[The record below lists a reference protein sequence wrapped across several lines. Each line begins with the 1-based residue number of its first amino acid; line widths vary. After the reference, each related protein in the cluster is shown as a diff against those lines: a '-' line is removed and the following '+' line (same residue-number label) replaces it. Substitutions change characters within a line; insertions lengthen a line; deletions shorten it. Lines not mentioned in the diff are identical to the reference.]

1 MALYIGNK
9 KYCAIKKS
17 NVNNTDILITSNG
30 NYTADEQYSGFGLVR
45 VQVPEPIYDELTVTP
60 KTTAQTL
67 NPLNDAFSVVYVNPV
82 TSSIDS
88 NIAAGNIKKGV
99 SILGVTGTLEFTTE
113 ELTVTPTTAKQ
124 VKTPTKNGYSKVTVN
139 AVTSAIDGNILPAN
153 IAQGVV
159 ILGVTGTAVLSNE
172 TSRNITTNGTYSP
185 EAPYTGFS
193 SVVVD
198 VKVEH
203 EALDVTP
210 TTSLQTFTA
219 VDQYHGY
226 SPVTVQAVT
235 ADIDSNIVA
244 GNIKSGITIL
254 GVTGSVTELKGQT
267 RTETLT
273 STSGATYT
281 PASGYN
287 AITSIKVT
295 PNNKALSVTPTT
307 SAQSLTVPSGYSG
320 YGTVSVGAV
329 TSSIDSNIVAGNIKS
344 GVSILGVTGTLTE
357 LKGQTKTI
365 TANGTYTPDSGYNG
379 FTSVTVNVNTVK
391 NQDKTI
397 TANGTYTPDAG
408 YTGFGKVT
416 VNINTVNN
424 TNLTVTPKTTSQSFT
439 PASPYTGYG
448 KVTVNAVTSAI
459 DSNITAANIKS
470 GVKIL
475 GVTGTL
481 VAAKV
486 QASKTLTVGSSTA
499 TTTTITPDSG
509 YDGIASVKVDLTWIE
524 NQLKALNA
532 GDADTTATFQTKTV
546 TITADTATMD
556 VKPDAGYDGLS
567 KVTINMSAINQKIN
581 ELKGAMVNSDLD
593 DVLDGSATAFAS
605 DATTIR
611 EYVCYYYMDLKTVK
625 LNNATYIGSCAFGN
639 SGLTTLTISTNQVCT
654 LASTTALDGTP
665 IANGYGHIYVP
676 SSLVASYK
684 ADSNWSVYANYI
696 SAIA

>member
-88 NIAAGNIKKGV
+88 NIAAGNIKKGI

-244 GNIKSGITIL
+244 GNIKSGVTIL

-329 TSSIDSNIVAGNIKS
+329 TKSIDSNIVAGNIKS

-365 TANGTYTPDSGYNG
+365 TANGTFTPDSGYNG

-397 TANGTYTPDAG
+397 TANGTYTPDNG

-448 KVTVNAVTSAI
+448 TVTVNAVTSAI

-481 VAAKV
+481 QAAKV

-499 TTTTITPDSG
+499 TVTTITPDSG

-567 KVTINMSAINQKIN
+567 KVTINMSAINQ
-581 ELKGAMVNSDLD
+581 
-593 DVLDGSATAFAS
+593 
-605 DATTIR
+605 
-611 EYVCYYYMDLKTVK
+611 
-625 LNNATYIGSCAFGN
+625 
-639 SGLTTLTISTNQVCT
+639 
-654 LASTTALDGTP
+654 
-665 IANGYGHIYVP
+665 
-676 SSLVASYK
+676 
-684 ADSNWSVYANYI
+684 
-696 SAIA
+696 

>member
-88 NIAAGNIKKGV
+88 NIPPGNIKKGV

-244 GNIKSGITIL
+244 GNIKSGVTIL

-329 TSSIDSNIVAGNIKS
+329 TKSIDSNIVAGNIKS

-357 LKGQTKTI
+357 LKGQT
-365 TANGTYTPDSGYNG
+365 
-379 FTSVTVNVNTVK
+379 
-391 NQDKTI
+391 KTI

-481 VAAKV
+481 QAAKV

-499 TTTTITPDSG
+499 TVTTIKPDSG

-625 LNNATYIGSCAFGN
+625 LNNATYIGACAFGN

-676 SSLVASYK
+676 KSLVASYK
-684 ADSNWSVYANYI
+684 TDSNWSVYANYI

>member
-244 GNIKSGITIL
+244 GNIKSG
-254 GVTGSVTELKGQT
+254 VT
-267 RTETLT
+267 
-273 STSGATYT
+273 
-281 PASGYN
+281 
-287 AITSIKVT
+287 
-295 PNNKALSVTPTT
+295 
-307 SAQSLTVPSGYSG
+307 
-320 YGTVSVGAV
+320 
-329 TSSIDSNIVAGNIKS
+329 
-344 GVSILGVTGTLTE
+344 ILGVTGTLTE

-379 FTSVTVNVNTVK
+379 FTSVTVN
-391 NQDKTI
+391 
-397 TANGTYTPDAG
+397 
-408 YTGFGKVT
+408 
-416 VNINTVNN
+416 INTVNN

-448 KVTVNAVTSAI
+448 NVTVNAVTSAI

-481 VAAKV
+481 QAAKV

-499 TTTTITPDSG
+499 TVTTITPDSG

-532 GDADTTATFQTKTV
+532 GDADTTATLQTKTV
-546 TITADTATMD
+546 TITPDTATMD
-556 VKPDAGYDGLS
+556 VTPDAGYDGLS

-684 ADSNWSVYANYI
+684 ADSNWSVYADYI

>member
-198 VKVEH
+198 VKAEH

-244 GNIKSGITIL
+244 GNIKSG
-254 GVTGSVTELKGQT
+254 VT
-267 RTETLT
+267 
-273 STSGATYT
+273 
-281 PASGYN
+281 
-287 AITSIKVT
+287 
-295 PNNKALSVTPTT
+295 
-307 SAQSLTVPSGYSG
+307 
-320 YGTVSVGAV
+320 
-329 TSSIDSNIVAGNIKS
+329 
-344 GVSILGVTGTLTE
+344 ILGVTGTLTE

-379 FTSVTVNVNTVK
+379 FTSVTVN
-391 NQDKTI
+391 
-397 TANGTYTPDAG
+397 
-408 YTGFGKVT
+408 
-416 VNINTVNN
+416 INTVNN

-448 KVTVNAVTSAI
+448 NVTVNAVTSAI

-481 VAAKV
+481 QAAKV

-499 TTTTITPDSG
+499 TVTTITPDSG

-532 GDADTTATFQTKTV
+532 GDADTTATLQTKTV

-556 VKPDAGYDGLS
+556 VTPDAGYDGLS
-567 KVTINMSAINQKIN
+567 KVTINMSAIIQKIN

-684 ADSNWSVYANYI
+684 ADSNWSVYADYI

>member
-244 GNIKSGITIL
+244 GNIKSGVTIL

-329 TSSIDSNIVAGNIKS
+329 TKSIDSNIVAGNIKS

-357 LKGQTKTI
+357 LKGQT
-365 TANGTYTPDSGYNG
+365 NG
-379 FTSVTVNVNTVK
+379 
-391 NQDKTI
+391 
-397 TANGTYTPDAG
+397 
-408 YTGFGKVT
+408 
-416 VNINTVNN
+416 
-424 TNLTVTPKTTSQSFT
+424 
-439 PASPYTGYG
+439 
-448 KVTVNAVTSAI
+448 
-459 DSNITAANIKS
+459 
-470 GVKIL
+470 
-475 GVTGTL
+475 
-481 VAAKV
+481 
-486 QASKTLTVGSSTA
+486 
-499 TTTTITPDSG
+499 
-509 YDGIASVKVDLTWIE
+509 
-524 NQLKALNA
+524 
-532 GDADTTATFQTKTV
+532 
-546 TITADTATMD
+546 
-556 VKPDAGYDGLS
+556 
-567 KVTINMSAINQKIN
+567 
-581 ELKGAMVNSDLD
+581 
-593 DVLDGSATAFAS
+593 
-605 DATTIR
+605 
-611 EYVCYYYMDLKTVK
+611 
-625 LNNATYIGSCAFGN
+625 
-639 SGLTTLTISTNQVCT
+639 
-654 LASTTALDGTP
+654 
-665 IANGYGHIYVP
+665 
-676 SSLVASYK
+676 
-684 ADSNWSVYANYI
+684 
-696 SAIA
+696 

>member
-9 KYCAIKKS
+9 KYCTIKKS

-193 SVVVD
+193 SIVVD
-198 VKVEH
+198 VKAEH

-226 SPVTVQAVT
+226 SPVT
-235 ADIDSNIVA
+235 
-244 GNIKSGITIL
+244 
-254 GVTGSVTELKGQT
+254 
-267 RTETLT
+267 
-273 STSGATYT
+273 
-281 PASGYN
+281 
-287 AITSIKVT
+287 
-295 PNNKALSVTPTT
+295 
-307 SAQSLTVPSGYSG
+307 
-320 YGTVSVGAV
+320 VGAV

-379 FTSVTVNVNTVK
+379 FTSVTVN
-391 NQDKTI
+391 
-397 TANGTYTPDAG
+397 
-408 YTGFGKVT
+408 
-416 VNINTVNN
+416 INTVNN

-448 KVTVNAVTSAI
+448 NVTVNAVTSAI

-481 VAAKV
+481 QAAKV

-499 TTTTITPDSG
+499 TVTTIAPDSG

-532 GDADTTATFQTKTV
+532 GDADTTATLQTKTV

-556 VKPDAGYDGLS
+556 VTPDAGYDGLS
-567 KVTINMSAINQKIN
+567 KVTINMSAIIQKIN

-684 ADSNWSVYANYI
+684 ADSNWSVYADYI

>member
-226 SPVTVQAVT
+226 SPITVQAVT
-235 ADIDSNIVA
+235 AD
-244 GNIKSGITIL
+244 
-254 GVTGSVTELKGQT
+254 
-267 RTETLT
+267 
-273 STSGATYT
+273 
-281 PASGYN
+281 
-287 AITSIKVT
+287 
-295 PNNKALSVTPTT
+295 
-307 SAQSLTVPSGYSG
+307 
-320 YGTVSVGAV
+320 
-329 TSSIDSNIVAGNIKS
+329 IDSNIVAGNIKS

-397 TANGTYTPDAG
+397 TANGTYTPDNG

-481 VAAKV
+481 QAAKV

-509 YDGIASVKVDLTWIE
+509 YDGIASVTVDLTWIE
-524 NQLKALNA
+524 DQLKALNA

-556 VKPDAGYDGLS
+556 VTPDAGYDGLS

-684 ADSNWSVYANYI
+684 ADSNWSVYADYI

>member
-244 GNIKSGITIL
+244 GNIKSG
-254 GVTGSVTELKGQT
+254 VT
-267 RTETLT
+267 
-273 STSGATYT
+273 
-281 PASGYN
+281 
-287 AITSIKVT
+287 
-295 PNNKALSVTPTT
+295 
-307 SAQSLTVPSGYSG
+307 
-320 YGTVSVGAV
+320 
-329 TSSIDSNIVAGNIKS
+329 
-344 GVSILGVTGTLTE
+344 ILGVTGTLTE

-379 FTSVTVNVNTVK
+379 FTSVTVN
-391 NQDKTI
+391 
-397 TANGTYTPDAG
+397 
-408 YTGFGKVT
+408 
-416 VNINTVNN
+416 INTVNN

-448 KVTVNAVTSAI
+448 NVTVNAVTSAI

-481 VAAKV
+481 QAAKV

-499 TTTTITPDSG
+499 TVTTITPDSG

-532 GDADTTATFQTKTV
+532 GDADTTATLQTKTV

-556 VKPDAGYDGLS
+556 ITPDAGYDGLS

-684 ADSNWSVYANYI
+684 ADSNWSVYADYI

>member
-198 VKVEH
+198 VKAEH

-226 SPVTVQAVT
+226 SPVT
-235 ADIDSNIVA
+235 
-244 GNIKSGITIL
+244 
-254 GVTGSVTELKGQT
+254 
-267 RTETLT
+267 
-273 STSGATYT
+273 
-281 PASGYN
+281 
-287 AITSIKVT
+287 
-295 PNNKALSVTPTT
+295 
-307 SAQSLTVPSGYSG
+307 
-320 YGTVSVGAV
+320 VGAV

-379 FTSVTVNVNTVK
+379 FTSVTVN
-391 NQDKTI
+391 
-397 TANGTYTPDAG
+397 
-408 YTGFGKVT
+408 
-416 VNINTVNN
+416 INTVNN

-448 KVTVNAVTSAI
+448 NVTVNAVTSAI

-481 VAAKV
+481 QAAKV

-499 TTTTITPDSG
+499 TVTTITPDSG

-532 GDADTTATFQTKTV
+532 GDADTTATLQTKTV

-556 VKPDAGYDGLS
+556 VTPDAGYDGLS
-567 KVTINMSAINQKIN
+567 KVTINMSAIIQKIN

-684 ADSNWSVYANYI
+684 ADSNWSVYADYI

>member
-198 VKVEH
+198 VKAEH

-226 SPVTVQAVT
+226 SPVT
-235 ADIDSNIVA
+235 
-244 GNIKSGITIL
+244 
-254 GVTGSVTELKGQT
+254 
-267 RTETLT
+267 
-273 STSGATYT
+273 
-281 PASGYN
+281 
-287 AITSIKVT
+287 
-295 PNNKALSVTPTT
+295 
-307 SAQSLTVPSGYSG
+307 
-320 YGTVSVGAV
+320 VGAV

-379 FTSVTVNVNTVK
+379 FTSVTVN
-391 NQDKTI
+391 
-397 TANGTYTPDAG
+397 
-408 YTGFGKVT
+408 
-416 VNINTVNN
+416 INTVNN

-448 KVTVNAVTSAI
+448 NVTVNAVTSAI

-481 VAAKV
+481 QAANV

-499 TTTTITPDSG
+499 TVTTITPDSG

-532 GDADTTATFQTKTV
+532 GDADTTATLQTKTV

-556 VKPDAGYDGLS
+556 VTPDAGYDGLS
-567 KVTINMSAINQKIN
+567 KVTINMSAIIQKIN

-684 ADSNWSVYANYI
+684 ADSNWSVYADYI

>member
-17 NVNNTDILITSNG
+17 NVNNTDTLITSNG

-244 GNIKSGITIL
+244 GNIKSG
-254 GVTGSVTELKGQT
+254 
-267 RTETLT
+267 
-273 STSGATYT
+273 
-281 PASGYN
+281 
-287 AITSIKVT
+287 
-295 PNNKALSVTPTT
+295 
-307 SAQSLTVPSGYSG
+307 
-320 YGTVSVGAV
+320 
-329 TSSIDSNIVAGNIKS
+329 
-344 GVSILGVTGTLTE
+344 VSILGVTGTLTE

-424 TNLTVTPKTTSQSFT
+424 TVNNTNLTVTPKTTSQSFT

-448 KVTVNAVTSAI
+448 NVTVNAVTSAI

-481 VAAKV
+481 QAAKV

-499 TTTTITPDSG
+499 TVTTITPDSG

-532 GDADTTATFQTKTV
+532 GDADTTATLQTKTV

-556 VKPDAGYDGLS
+556 VTPDAGYDGLS
-567 KVTINMSAINQKIN
+567 KVTINMSAIIQKIN

-684 ADSNWSVYANYI
+684 ADSNWSVYADYI

>member
-198 VKVEH
+198 VKAEH

-226 SPVTVQAVT
+226 SPVT
-235 ADIDSNIVA
+235 
-244 GNIKSGITIL
+244 
-254 GVTGSVTELKGQT
+254 
-267 RTETLT
+267 
-273 STSGATYT
+273 
-281 PASGYN
+281 
-287 AITSIKVT
+287 
-295 PNNKALSVTPTT
+295 
-307 SAQSLTVPSGYSG
+307 
-320 YGTVSVGAV
+320 VGAV

-379 FTSVTVNVNTVK
+379 FTSVTVN
-391 NQDKTI
+391 
-397 TANGTYTPDAG
+397 
-408 YTGFGKVT
+408 
-416 VNINTVNN
+416 INTVNN

-448 KVTVNAVTSAI
+448 NVTVNAVTSAI

-481 VAAKV
+481 QAAKV

-499 TTTTITPDSG
+499 TVTTITPDSG

-532 GDADTTATFQTKTV
+532 GDADTTATLQTKTV

-556 VKPDAGYDGLS
+556 VTPDAGYDGLS

-684 ADSNWSVYANYI
+684 ADSNWSVYADYI

>member
-244 GNIKSGITIL
+244 GNIKSGVTIL

-329 TSSIDSNIVAGNIKS
+329 TKSIDSNIVAGNIKS

-365 TANGTYTPDSGYNG
+365 TANGTYKPDTGYNG

-397 TANGTYTPDAG
+397 TANGTYTPDSG

-481 VAAKV
+481 QAAKV

-499 TTTTITPDSG
+499 TVTTITPDSG

-625 LNNATYIGSCAFGN
+625 LNNATYIGACAFGN

-665 IANGYGHIYVP
+665 IANGYGNIYVP

-684 ADSNWSVYANYI
+684 ADSNWSVYADYI

>member
-9 KYCAIKKS
+9 KYCTIKKS

-244 GNIKSGITIL
+244 GNIKSG
-254 GVTGSVTELKGQT
+254 VT
-267 RTETLT
+267 
-273 STSGATYT
+273 
-281 PASGYN
+281 
-287 AITSIKVT
+287 
-295 PNNKALSVTPTT
+295 
-307 SAQSLTVPSGYSG
+307 
-320 YGTVSVGAV
+320 
-329 TSSIDSNIVAGNIKS
+329 
-344 GVSILGVTGTLTE
+344 ILGVTGTLTE

-448 KVTVNAVTSAI
+448 NVTVNAVTSAI

-481 VAAKV
+481 QAAKV

-499 TTTTITPDSG
+499 TVTTITPDSG

-532 GDADTTATFQTKTV
+532 GDADTTATLQTKTV

-556 VKPDAGYDGLS
+556 VTPDAGYDGLS
-567 KVTINMSAINQKIN
+567 KVTINMSAIIQKIN

-684 ADSNWSVYANYI
+684 ADSNWSVYADYI

>member
-198 VKVEH
+198 VKAEH

-226 SPVTVQAVT
+226 SPVT
-235 ADIDSNIVA
+235 
-244 GNIKSGITIL
+244 
-254 GVTGSVTELKGQT
+254 
-267 RTETLT
+267 
-273 STSGATYT
+273 
-281 PASGYN
+281 
-287 AITSIKVT
+287 
-295 PNNKALSVTPTT
+295 
-307 SAQSLTVPSGYSG
+307 
-320 YGTVSVGAV
+320 VGAV

-379 FTSVTVNVNTVK
+379 FTSVTVN
-391 NQDKTI
+391 
-397 TANGTYTPDAG
+397 
-408 YTGFGKVT
+408 
-416 VNINTVNN
+416 INTVNN

-448 KVTVNAVTSAI
+448 NVTVNAVTSAI

-481 VAAKV
+481 QAANV

-499 TTTTITPDSG
+499 TVTTITPDSG

-532 GDADTTATFQTKTV
+532 GDADTTATLQTKTV

-556 VKPDAGYDGLS
+556 VTPDAGYDGLS

-684 ADSNWSVYANYI
+684 ADSNWSVYADYI

>member
-9 KYCAIKKS
+9 KYCTIKKS

-198 VKVEH
+198 VKAEH

-226 SPVTVQAVT
+226 SPVT
-235 ADIDSNIVA
+235 
-244 GNIKSGITIL
+244 
-254 GVTGSVTELKGQT
+254 
-267 RTETLT
+267 
-273 STSGATYT
+273 
-281 PASGYN
+281 
-287 AITSIKVT
+287 
-295 PNNKALSVTPTT
+295 
-307 SAQSLTVPSGYSG
+307 
-320 YGTVSVGAV
+320 VGAV

-379 FTSVTVNVNTVK
+379 FTSVTVN
-391 NQDKTI
+391 
-397 TANGTYTPDAG
+397 
-408 YTGFGKVT
+408 
-416 VNINTVNN
+416 INTVNN

-448 KVTVNAVTSAI
+448 NVTVNAVTSAI

-481 VAAKV
+481 QAAKV

-499 TTTTITPDSG
+499 TVTTIAPDSG

-532 GDADTTATFQTKTV
+532 GDADTTATLQTKTV

-556 VKPDAGYDGLS
+556 VTPDAGYDGLS
-567 KVTINMSAINQKIN
+567 KVTINMSAIIQKIN

-684 ADSNWSVYANYI
+684 ADSNWSVYADYI

>member
-67 NPLNDAFSVVYVNPV
+67 NPPNDAFSVVYVNPV

-198 VKVEH
+198 VKAEH

-226 SPVTVQAVT
+226 SPVT
-235 ADIDSNIVA
+235 
-244 GNIKSGITIL
+244 
-254 GVTGSVTELKGQT
+254 
-267 RTETLT
+267 
-273 STSGATYT
+273 
-281 PASGYN
+281 
-287 AITSIKVT
+287 
-295 PNNKALSVTPTT
+295 
-307 SAQSLTVPSGYSG
+307 
-320 YGTVSVGAV
+320 VGAV

-379 FTSVTVNVNTVK
+379 FTSVTVN
-391 NQDKTI
+391 
-397 TANGTYTPDAG
+397 
-408 YTGFGKVT
+408 
-416 VNINTVNN
+416 INTVNN

-448 KVTVNAVTSAI
+448 NVTVNAVTSAI

-481 VAAKV
+481 QAAANV

-499 TTTTITPDSG
+499 TVTTITPDSG

-532 GDADTTATFQTKTV
+532 GDADTTATLQTKTV

-556 VKPDAGYDGLS
+556 VTPDAGYDGLS

-684 ADSNWSVYANYI
+684 ADSNWSVYADYI

>member
-198 VKVEH
+198 VKAEH

-244 GNIKSGITIL
+244 GNIKSG
-254 GVTGSVTELKGQT
+254 VT
-267 RTETLT
+267 
-273 STSGATYT
+273 
-281 PASGYN
+281 
-287 AITSIKVT
+287 
-295 PNNKALSVTPTT
+295 
-307 SAQSLTVPSGYSG
+307 
-320 YGTVSVGAV
+320 
-329 TSSIDSNIVAGNIKS
+329 
-344 GVSILGVTGTLTE
+344 ILGVTGTLTE

-379 FTSVTVNVNTVK
+379 FTSVTVN
-391 NQDKTI
+391 
-397 TANGTYTPDAG
+397 
-408 YTGFGKVT
+408 
-416 VNINTVNN
+416 INTVNN

-448 KVTVNAVTSAI
+448 NVTVNAVTSAI

-481 VAAKV
+481 QAANV

-499 TTTTITPDSG
+499 TVTTITPDSG

-532 GDADTTATFQTKTV
+532 GDADTTATLQTKTV

-556 VKPDAGYDGLS
+556 VTPDAGYDGLS

-684 ADSNWSVYANYI
+684 ADSNWSVYADYI

>member
-244 GNIKSGITIL
+244 GNIKSG
-254 GVTGSVTELKGQT
+254 
-267 RTETLT
+267 
-273 STSGATYT
+273 
-281 PASGYN
+281 
-287 AITSIKVT
+287 
-295 PNNKALSVTPTT
+295 
-307 SAQSLTVPSGYSG
+307 
-320 YGTVSVGAV
+320 
-329 TSSIDSNIVAGNIKS
+329 
-344 GVSILGVTGTLTE
+344 VSILGVTGTLTE

-397 TANGTYTPDAG
+397 TANGTYTPDNG

-448 KVTVNAVTSAI
+448 TVTVNAVTSAI

-481 VAAKV
+481 QAAKV

-499 TTTTITPDSG
+499 TVTTITPDSG

-665 IANGYGHIYVP
+665 IANGYGNIYVP

-684 ADSNWSVYANYI
+684 ADSNWSVYADYI

>member
-244 GNIKSGITIL
+244 GNIKSGVTIL

-379 FTSVTVNVNTVK
+379 FTSVTVN
-391 NQDKTI
+391 
-397 TANGTYTPDAG
+397 
-408 YTGFGKVT
+408 
-416 VNINTVNN
+416 INTVNN

-448 KVTVNAVTSAI
+448 NVTVNAVTSAI

-481 VAAKV
+481 QAAKV

-499 TTTTITPDSG
+499 TVTTITPDSG

-532 GDADTTATFQTKTV
+532 GDADTTATLQTKTV

-556 VKPDAGYDGLS
+556 VTPDAGYDGLS
-567 KVTINMSAINQKIN
+567 KVTINMSAIIQKIN

-684 ADSNWSVYANYI
+684 ADSNWSVYADYI

>member
-198 VKVEH
+198 VKAEH

-244 GNIKSGITIL
+244 GNIKSG
-254 GVTGSVTELKGQT
+254 VT
-267 RTETLT
+267 
-273 STSGATYT
+273 
-281 PASGYN
+281 
-287 AITSIKVT
+287 
-295 PNNKALSVTPTT
+295 
-307 SAQSLTVPSGYSG
+307 
-320 YGTVSVGAV
+320 
-329 TSSIDSNIVAGNIKS
+329 
-344 GVSILGVTGTLTE
+344 ILGVTGTLTE

-379 FTSVTVNVNTVK
+379 FTSVTVN
-391 NQDKTI
+391 
-397 TANGTYTPDAG
+397 
-408 YTGFGKVT
+408 
-416 VNINTVNN
+416 INTVNN

-448 KVTVNAVTSAI
+448 NVTVNAVTSAI

-481 VAAKV
+481 QAAKV

-499 TTTTITPDSG
+499 TVTTITPDSG

-532 GDADTTATFQTKTV
+532 GDADTTATLQTKTV

-556 VKPDAGYDGLS
+556 VTPDAGYDGLS

-684 ADSNWSVYANYI
+684 ADSNWSVYADYI

>member
-88 NIAAGNIKKGV
+88 NIAAGNIKKGI

-244 GNIKSGITIL
+244 GNIKSG
-254 GVTGSVTELKGQT
+254 
-267 RTETLT
+267 
-273 STSGATYT
+273 
-281 PASGYN
+281 
-287 AITSIKVT
+287 
-295 PNNKALSVTPTT
+295 
-307 SAQSLTVPSGYSG
+307 
-320 YGTVSVGAV
+320 
-329 TSSIDSNIVAGNIKS
+329 
-344 GVSILGVTGTLTE
+344 VSILGVTGTLTE

-424 TNLTVTPKTTSQSFT
+424 TVNNTNLTVTPKTTSQSFT

-448 KVTVNAVTSAI
+448 NVTVNAVTSAI

-481 VAAKV
+481 QAAKV

-499 TTTTITPDSG
+499 TVTTITPDSG

-532 GDADTTATFQTKTV
+532 GDADTTATLQTKTV

-556 VKPDAGYDGLS
+556 VTPDAGYDGLS
-567 KVTINMSAINQKIN
+567 KVTINMSAIIQKIN

-684 ADSNWSVYANYI
+684 ADSNWSVYADYI

>member
-226 SPVTVQAVT
+226 SPVTV
-235 ADIDSNIVA
+235 
-244 GNIKSGITIL
+244 
-254 GVTGSVTELKGQT
+254 
-267 RTETLT
+267 
-273 STSGATYT
+273 
-281 PASGYN
+281 
-287 AITSIKVT
+287 
-295 PNNKALSVTPTT
+295 
-307 SAQSLTVPSGYSG
+307 
-320 YGTVSVGAV
+320 GAV

-379 FTSVTVNVNTVK
+379 FTSVTVN
-391 NQDKTI
+391 
-397 TANGTYTPDAG
+397 
-408 YTGFGKVT
+408 
-416 VNINTVNN
+416 INTVNN

-448 KVTVNAVTSAI
+448 NVTVNAVTSAI

-481 VAAKV
+481 QAAKV

-499 TTTTITPDSG
+499 TVTTITPDSG

-532 GDADTTATFQTKTV
+532 GDADTTATLQTKTV

-556 VKPDAGYDGLS
+556 VTPDAGYDGLS

-684 ADSNWSVYANYI
+684 ADSNWSVYADYI

>member
-244 GNIKSGITIL
+244 GNIKSG
-254 GVTGSVTELKGQT
+254 
-267 RTETLT
+267 
-273 STSGATYT
+273 
-281 PASGYN
+281 
-287 AITSIKVT
+287 
-295 PNNKALSVTPTT
+295 
-307 SAQSLTVPSGYSG
+307 
-320 YGTVSVGAV
+320 
-329 TSSIDSNIVAGNIKS
+329 
-344 GVSILGVTGTLTE
+344 VSILGVTGTLTE

-424 TNLTVTPKTTSQSFT
+424 TVNNTNLTVTPKTTSQSFT

-448 KVTVNAVTSAI
+448 NVAVNAVTSAI

-481 VAAKV
+481 QAAKV

-499 TTTTITPDSG
+499 TVTTITPDSG

-532 GDADTTATFQTKTV
+532 GDADTTATLQTKTV

-556 VKPDAGYDGLS
+556 VTPDAGYDGLS
-567 KVTINMSAINQKIN
+567 KVTINMSAIIQKIN

-684 ADSNWSVYANYI
+684 ADSNWSVYADYI

>member
-226 SPVTVQAVT
+226 SPVTVGAVT

-244 GNIKSGITIL
+244 GNIKSG
-254 GVTGSVTELKGQT
+254 VT
-267 RTETLT
+267 
-273 STSGATYT
+273 
-281 PASGYN
+281 
-287 AITSIKVT
+287 
-295 PNNKALSVTPTT
+295 
-307 SAQSLTVPSGYSG
+307 
-320 YGTVSVGAV
+320 
-329 TSSIDSNIVAGNIKS
+329 
-344 GVSILGVTGTLTE
+344 ILGVTGTLTE

-379 FTSVTVNVNTVK
+379 FTSVTVN
-391 NQDKTI
+391 
-397 TANGTYTPDAG
+397 
-408 YTGFGKVT
+408 
-416 VNINTVNN
+416 INTVNN

-448 KVTVNAVTSAI
+448 NVTVNAVTSAI

-481 VAAKV
+481 QAANV

-499 TTTTITPDSG
+499 TVTTITPDSG

-532 GDADTTATFQTKTV
+532 GDADTTATLQTKTV

-556 VKPDAGYDGLS
+556 VTPDAGYDGLS
-567 KVTINMSAINQKIN
+567 KVTINMSAIIQKIN

-684 ADSNWSVYANYI
+684 ADSNWSVYADYI

>member
-113 ELTVTPTTAKQ
+113 ELTVTPTTSKQ

-226 SPVTVQAVT
+226 SPVTIQAVT

-244 GNIKSGITIL
+244 GNIKSGVTIL
-254 GVTGSVTELKGQT
+254 GVTGSV
-267 RTETLT
+267 
-273 STSGATYT
+273 
-281 PASGYN
+281 
-287 AITSIKVT
+287 
-295 PNNKALSVTPTT
+295 
-307 SAQSLTVPSGYSG
+307 
-320 YGTVSVGAV
+320 
-329 TSSIDSNIVAGNIKS
+329 
-344 GVSILGVTGTLTE
+344 TE

-397 TANGTYTPDAG
+397 TANGTYTPDDG

-481 VAAKV
+481 QAAKV

-499 TTTTITPDSG
+499 TVTTITPDSG

-524 NQLKALNA
+524 DQLKALNA

-556 VKPDAGYDGLS
+556 VTPDAGYDGLS

-684 ADSNWSVYANYI
+684 ADSNWSVYADYI

>member
-226 SPVTVQAVT
+226 SPVTV
-235 ADIDSNIVA
+235 
-244 GNIKSGITIL
+244 
-254 GVTGSVTELKGQT
+254 
-267 RTETLT
+267 
-273 STSGATYT
+273 
-281 PASGYN
+281 
-287 AITSIKVT
+287 
-295 PNNKALSVTPTT
+295 
-307 SAQSLTVPSGYSG
+307 
-320 YGTVSVGAV
+320 GAV

-379 FTSVTVNVNTVK
+379 FTSVTVN
-391 NQDKTI
+391 
-397 TANGTYTPDAG
+397 
-408 YTGFGKVT
+408 
-416 VNINTVNN
+416 INTVNN

-448 KVTVNAVTSAI
+448 NVTVNAVTSAI

-481 VAAKV
+481 QAANV

-499 TTTTITPDSG
+499 TVTTITPDSG

-532 GDADTTATFQTKTV
+532 GDADTTATLQTKTV

-556 VKPDAGYDGLS
+556 VTPDAGYDGLS
-567 KVTINMSAINQKIN
+567 KVTINMSAIIQKIN

-684 ADSNWSVYANYI
+684 ADSNWSVYADYI

>member
-244 GNIKSGITIL
+244 GNIKSGVTIL
-254 GVTGSVTELKGQT
+254 GVTGSV
-267 RTETLT
+267 
-273 STSGATYT
+273 
-281 PASGYN
+281 
-287 AITSIKVT
+287 
-295 PNNKALSVTPTT
+295 
-307 SAQSLTVPSGYSG
+307 
-320 YGTVSVGAV
+320 
-329 TSSIDSNIVAGNIKS
+329 
-344 GVSILGVTGTLTE
+344 TE

-424 TNLTVTPKTTSQSFT
+424 TVNNTNLTVTPKTTSQSFT

-448 KVTVNAVTSAI
+448 NVTVNAVTSAI

-481 VAAKV
+481 QAAKV

-499 TTTTITPDSG
+499 TVTTITPDSG

-532 GDADTTATFQTKTV
+532 GDADTTATLQTKTV

-556 VKPDAGYDGLS
+556 VTPDAGYDGLS
-567 KVTINMSAINQKIN
+567 KVTINMSAIIQKIN

-684 ADSNWSVYANYI
+684 ADSNWSVYADYI

>member
-113 ELTVTPTTAKQ
+113 ELTVTPTTSKQ

-185 EAPYTGFS
+185 GAPYTGFS

-244 GNIKSGITIL
+244 GNIKSGVTIL

-329 TSSIDSNIVAGNIKS
+329 TKSIDSNIVAGNIKS

-397 TANGTYTPDAG
+397 TANGTYTPDNG

-448 KVTVNAVTSAI
+448 NVTVNAVTSAI

-481 VAAKV
+481 QAAKV

-499 TTTTITPDSG
+499 TVTTITPDSG

-556 VKPDAGYDGLS
+556 VTPDAGYDGLS
-567 KVTINMSAINQKIN
+567 KVTINMSAINQNK
-581 ELKGAMVNSDLD
+581 
-593 DVLDGSATAFAS
+593 
-605 DATTIR
+605 
-611 EYVCYYYMDLKTVK
+611 
-625 LNNATYIGSCAFGN
+625 
-639 SGLTTLTISTNQVCT
+639 
-654 LASTTALDGTP
+654 
-665 IANGYGHIYVP
+665 
-676 SSLVASYK
+676 
-684 ADSNWSVYANYI
+684 
-696 SAIA
+696 